1 MVIVIVDGADAM
13 DEILQIY
20 GGHNQ
25 HGFPFDVN
33 SDAYEEHLQMQ
44 ADMQEYG
51 VYAGDVEIVF
61 EQEELDDSDE
71 EDEHPNKNLTNIQR
85 QEIYDALVKKTIN
98 GRLRKKATTEVAEM
112 FNIKRGRVQD
122 IWRRAKQC
130 RAQGIPVNVS
140 SRKKTNSGRKKN
152 EIDLSD
158 VANVPLQLRGT
169 LRSFASAAGIPKSTL
184 HRMLKEGLIR
194 RHSNTLKPLLKE
206 ENKRSRLQWCISM
219 LDWHTLPNEPKFV
232 DMRNIVHI
240 DEKWFNT
247 TKKTRTFYLVHW
259 EDDPYRPVQNKNS
272 IDKVMFLA
280 AVARPRYNE
289 EGICTFD
296 GKIGLWPFTKKE
308 PAQRTSQNRPRGTLA
323 TKTIKVDRDTV
334 RSFLIAKV
342 LPAIISSWPRDD
354 AHSTIWIQQDNA
366 PAHVPVDDYQFAYA
380 VSQTGF
386 DIRLMHQPPNSPD
399 MNALDLGF
407 FASLQSLTYR
417 RISRNMDELIH
428 NVEQEFQAYDDNKLN
443 RVFLTLQSCLLEVME
458 ADGGNGY
465 RIPHMGKERLERLDI
480 LPNTLSCGR
489 ELYEKVISALA
500 NQVQ

>member
-1 MVIVIVDGADAM
+1 MALDLNELADEGDEQAVPDLNEPVADEGDEHDVPDLNEPVATEVEMHVGQEEDQLGGDVQGGANHNHPDGADAM

-158 VANVPLQLRGT
+158 VANAPLQLRGT

-219 LDWHTLPNEPKFV
+219 LDWHTLPNEPK
-232 DMRNIVHI
+232 
-240 DEKWFNT
+240 
-247 TKKTRTFYLVHW
+247 
-259 EDDPYRPVQNKNS
+259 
-272 IDKVMFLA
+272 
-280 AVARPRYNE
+280 
-289 EGICTFD
+289 
-296 GKIGLWPFTKKE
+296 
-308 PAQRTSQNRPRGTLA
+308 
-323 TKTIKVDRDTV
+323 
-334 RSFLIAKV
+334 
-342 LPAIISSWPRDD
+342 
-354 AHSTIWIQQDNA
+354 
-366 PAHVPVDDYQFAYA
+366 
-380 VSQTGF
+380 
-386 DIRLMHQPPNSPD
+386 
-399 MNALDLGF
+399 
-407 FASLQSLTYR
+407 

>member
-1 MVIVIVDGADAM
+1 
-13 DEILQIY
+13 
-20 GGHNQ
+20 
-25 HGFPFDVN
+25 
-33 SDAYEEHLQMQ
+33 
-44 ADMQEYG
+44 MQEYG
-51 VYAGDVEIVF
+51 VYAGDVDVVF

-71 EDEHPNKNLTNIQR
+71 EDEHQNKNLTKIQR
-85 QEIYDALVKKTIN
+85 QQIYAALAGKTNN
-98 GRLRKKATTEVAEM
+98 GILRKNATTEVAAM
-112 FNIKRGRVQD
+112 FNVKRARVQA
-122 IWRRAKQC
+122 IWRRVKQC
-130 RAQGIPVNVS
+130 RAQGIPIDVR
-140 SRKKTNSGRKKN
+140 SRKKKNCGRKKK
-152 EIDLSD
+152 EINLTD
-158 VANVPLQLRGT
+158 VANVPLQQRGT
-169 LRSFASAAGIPKSTL
+169 LRSFASASGIPKSTL
-184 HRMLKEGLIR
+184 HKMLKEGLLR

-206 ENKRSRLQWCISM
+206 ENNQSRLRWCLSM
-219 LDWHTLPNEPKFV
+219 LDWHTLPNQPKFI

-247 TKKTRTFYLVHW
+247 TKRTRTIYMVHW

-280 AVARPRYNE
+280 AITRPRYNE

-296 GKIGLWPFTKKE
+296 GKIGLWPFTRKE
-308 PAQRTSQNRPRGTLA
+308 PAQRTSHNRPRGTLV
-323 TKTIKVDRDTV
+323 TKTIKVDRNTV

-342 LPAIISSWPRDD
+342 LRAIIASWPPEE
-354 AHSTIWIQQDNA
+354 AHNTIWIQQDNA
-366 PAHVPVDDYQFAYA
+366 PSHVPVDDPQFAYA

-417 RISRNMDELIH
+417 RISRNMDDLID

-443 RVFLTLQSCLLEVME
+443 RVFLTLQSCLLEVMK

-465 RIPHMGKERLERLDI
+465 KIPHMGKERLERLDI
-480 LPNTLSCGR
+480 LPNTLSCDF
-489 ELYEKVISALA
+489 ELYDKVTTALA